1 MTNKPKQSRSTGI
14 GVMIQFWLYNAWK
27 LRLVFN
33 QSARQ
38 IYNSCVELLA
48 GEPPM
53 ADVED
58 CDFAKKRSVKLLGR
72 IHSAIYFLLI
82 SIAVST
88 SFESAD
94 AADWNRLPDGRVVI
108 DIKGIK
114 FAFRASDGDLDSIHF
129 NLASPQH
136 ATLREVLAS
145 PDRNREIF
153 DRNADTNITMYVR
166 EKGGLFVDR
175 FDRNA
180 LNSVGFAFDV
190 GENQRNCT
198 SWGKAFNRAKA
209 EDPKDQKLEYGW
221 RESVTAGIEKV
232 YTRAP
237 GSAEGSEEIQSLYCN
252 ESQHCGSSICLL
264 PNLSFIFRFSS
275 VAHPKSR
282 WADLL
287 KNVDDVLNY
296 VLPERSTG
304 KTGR

>member
-1 MTNKPKQSRSTGI
+1 
-14 GVMIQFWLYNAWK
+14 
-27 LRLVFN
+27 
-33 QSARQ
+33 
-38 IYNSCVELLA
+38 
-48 GEPPM
+48 
-53 ADVED
+53 
-58 CDFAKKRSVKLLGR
+58 LGR
-72 IHSAIYFLLI
+72 TACFVLI
-82 SIAVST
+82 TSIAILAAC
-88 SFESAD
+88 ESAN
-94 AADWNRLPDGRVVI
+94 AADWDRLPDGRVVI

-114 FAFRASDGDLDSIHF
+114 LAFPAAGSDLDSIHF

-153 DRNADTNITMYVR
+153 DRNANTNITVYVR
-166 EKGGLFVDR
+166 AKGGLFFDR

-190 GENQRNCT
+190 GENQTNCT

-232 YTRAP
+232 YTRAS
-237 GSAEGSEEIQSLYCN
+237 GSATEEAEIQSLYCN

-264 PNLSFIFRFSS
+264 PNLSVIFRFSS
-275 VAHPKSR
+275 LAHPKSR

-304 KTGR
+304 KAGR

>member
-1 MTNKPKQSRSTGI
+1 
-14 GVMIQFWLYNAWK
+14 MIQFGFTSARK

-38 IYNSCVELLA
+38 IYNSCVEFLA
-48 GEPPM
+48 GDSPM
-53 ADVED
+53 ADAENYD
-58 CDFAKKRSVKLLGR
+58 GAKKRIHKLLGR
-72 IHSAIYFLLI
+72 VHGAIYFLLI
-82 SIAVST
+82 PIAISIAC
-88 SFESAD
+88 ESAN
-94 AADWNRLPDGRVVI
+94 AADWDRLPDGRVVI
-108 DIKGIK
+108 DIKGMK
-114 FAFRASDGDLDSIHF
+114 FAFRASGSDLDSIHF
-129 NLASPQH
+129 NLASPEH

-153 DRNADTNITMYVR
+153 DRNANTNITMYVW
-166 EKGGLFVDR
+166 EKGGPFIDR
-175 FDRNA
+175 FDRNT

-198 SWGKAFNRAKA
+198 SWGKAFDRAKA
-209 EDPKDQKLEYGW
+209 EDPKDQKMEYGW